1 MSTKIKKLYSRA
13 DIQDAKRDSKKVTD
27 HFKRKSE
34 RRQTVQVRVS
44 KTWHTE
50 LRNLAKSE
58 KLVMSFLLDE
68 MCRYFFKNY
77 ADYLPSP
84 NTIKRRSRK
93 EQAKNRQS
101 ANY

>member
-1 MSTKIKKLYSRA
+1 MSTKIKKLYSSA
-13 DIQDAKRDSKKVTD
+13 DIQDARKDSEKVAT
-27 HFKRKSE
+27 HFTRRSA

-44 KTWHTE
+44 KKWHTE

-68 MCRYFFKNY
+68 LCRHFFKNY
-77 ADYLPSP
+77 ADYIPSVKK
-84 NTIKRRSRK
+84 IKQNSRK
-93 EQAKNRQS
+93 EQVKIRQN

>member
-13 DIQDAKRDSKKVTD
+13 DIQDARKDSEKVKD
-27 HFKRKSE
+27 HFDRRGE
-34 RRQTVQVRVS
+34 RRMTVQVRVG
-44 KTWHTE
+44 KKWHTE
-50 LRNLAKSE
+50 LRNLAKTE

-68 MCRYFFKNY
+68 MCRHFFKNY
-77 ADYLPSP
+77 ADYIPSP

-93 EQAKNRQS
+93 EQAKIRQD